1 MKLNDILKAANNKY
15 ATIAADGLEGS
26 DVKGFISTGSYSF
39 NALLSGSIYGGI
51 PDNKIIALAGEQATG
66 KTYFALN
73 VVREFLDS
81 DPTAMVLYFDTE
93 QAITSEML
101 DSRGI
106 DRSRVAVL
114 PVATV
119 EEFRHQCVLSVDK
132 YLETDS
138 KSRPRMMIVLDSLG
152 MLSTE
157 KEMND
162 TAEGKGTRDMTRAQV
177 LKATFRVLTIKLGY
191 ARIPLILTNHTYDV
205 VGAYIPMKEM
215 GGGSGLK
222 YAASTIIYLSK
233 KKDKVDNE
241 VVGNII
247 HCKTNKS
254 RMTKQ
259 DKMIDVQLNFE
270 TGLNKYYGLLDIALK
285 YGIFNKVSTKI
296 QLPDGKTAFE
306 SQINKNPEK
315 YYTDEILAA
324 IDAAAKKEFCYGS
337 DEKPAEESTDGDE

>member
-106 DRSRVAVL
+106 DRARVAVL

-119 EEFRHQCVLSVDK
+119 EEFRHQCVLTVDK

-205 VGAYIPMKEM
+205 VGCLSDDVDVLMEDGSVKNISDVVVGDKVETM
-215 GGGSGLK
+215 GGSSLVTELFS
-222 YAASTIIYLSK
+222 Y
-233 KKDKVDNE
+233 DVNE
-241 VVGNII
+241 VVEVELSDGTSFFATPN
-247 HCKTNKS
+247 HKF
-254 RMTKQ
+254 MTRDGSWKP
-259 DKMIDVQLNFE
+259 IS
-270 TGLNKYYGLLDIALK
+270 DI
-285 YGIFNKVSTKI
+285 GE
-296 QLPDGKTAFE
+296 GE
-306 SQINKNPEK
+306 
-315 YYTDEILAA
+315 EILAV
-324 IDAAAKKEFCYGS
+324 KEFS
-337 DEKPAEESTDGDE
+337 KS